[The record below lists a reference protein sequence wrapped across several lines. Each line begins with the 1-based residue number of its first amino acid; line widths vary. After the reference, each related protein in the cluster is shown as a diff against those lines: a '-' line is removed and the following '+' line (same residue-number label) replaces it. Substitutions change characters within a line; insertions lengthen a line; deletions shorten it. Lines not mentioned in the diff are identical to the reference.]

1 MRLAINIARQARPLL
16 ICLALHG
23 CTTIPY
29 EPDQEMPPVTTAE
42 PEQQQTGTLAETPP
56 PDPAPERATEPA
68 PPVAPPIM
76 PPSLTVIVS
85 NDIPAY
91 TGVADE
97 ITRLAGE
104 QLNAIYSLRGG
115 TADAAEVMA
124 DIEESGSQ
132 TLVAIGLLAAEA
144 AREYSDVP
152 VVFCQIFNHAEH
164 ELLARGA
171 RGVEL
176 LPPFSMQLAAWK
188 QLSPELDRVGV
199 ITGPGHGEMIARA
212 TRSAR
217 AAGVEL
223 VSRVVDSD
231 KEALYVFKRLVPNID
246 GFWLLPDNRILSPRV
261 IRELMDYGRKHD
273 KQILAFSPTLL
284 EWGAVMSV
292 TSIDE
297 DVASQVL
304 HLVGAGLP
312 PDMDEPS
319 QLIPLTKMQVEINE
333 ALAEKLG
340 LNVPTPR
347 VMARAE

>member
-1 MRLAINIARQARPLL
+1 MLV
-16 ICLALHG
+16 CLALHG

-29 EPDQEMPPVTTAE
+29 EPDQEMPPVAAEE
-42 PEQQQTGTLAETPP
+42 PEQQQSWTRANAPSADT
-56 PDPAPERATEPA
+56 APERTIEPA
-68 PPVAPPIM
+68 PPEVPPAM
-76 PPSLTVIVS
+76 PASLAVVVS

-91 TGVADE
+91 TNVADE
-97 ITRLAGE
+97 IARLAGE
-104 QLNAIYSLRGG
+104 RPNAIYSLRGDM
-115 TADAAEVMA
+115 AAAAEAIA
-124 DIEESGSQ
+124 DIDKSGSDA
-132 TLVAIGLLAAEA
+132 LIAIGLLAAEA
-144 AREYSDVP
+144 AREYSHVP

-188 QLSPELDRVGV
+188 QLSPELARVGV
-199 ITGPGHGEMIARA
+199 ITGPGHQEMIARA
-212 TRSAR
+212 TRAAR

-231 KEALYVFKRLVPNID
+231 KEALYVFKRLVPDID

-261 IRELMDYGRKHD
+261 IRELMDYGKKHE
-273 KQILAFSPTLL
+273 KQILAFSPSLL

-292 TSIDE
+292 MSIDE

-304 HLVGAGLP
+304 HLVDTEVP

-319 QLIPLTKMQVEINE
+319 RLAPLTRMQIEINE
-333 ALAEKLG
+333 ALARKLG